1 MTLTSIEALSLDQTR
16 RKKILDMNNL
26 YDAVV
31 ALGRCWGH
39 LRNAGWDTARS
50 NFIAAVTRELSNYI
64 DII

>member
-1 MTLTSIEALSLDQTR
+1 
-16 RKKILDMNNL
+16 MNNL

-50 NFIAAVTRELSNYI
+50 NFITAVTRELSNYI